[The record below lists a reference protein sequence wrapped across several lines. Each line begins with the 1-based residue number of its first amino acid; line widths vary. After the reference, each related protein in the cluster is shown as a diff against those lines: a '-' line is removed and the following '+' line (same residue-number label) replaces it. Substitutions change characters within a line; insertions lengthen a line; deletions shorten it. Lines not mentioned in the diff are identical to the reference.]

1 MVALQKSIKEQETLE
16 CEYTREQLA
25 NSKRFAGK
33 KDVLNAVLGRF
44 PDNQTFTVNAV
55 EKMIT
60 DFYERTGE

>member
-1 MVALQKSIKEQETLE
+1 MAAQKNIREQETLE

-44 PDNQTFTVNAV
+44 PASQTFTVNAV
-55 EKMIT
+55 EKMIS